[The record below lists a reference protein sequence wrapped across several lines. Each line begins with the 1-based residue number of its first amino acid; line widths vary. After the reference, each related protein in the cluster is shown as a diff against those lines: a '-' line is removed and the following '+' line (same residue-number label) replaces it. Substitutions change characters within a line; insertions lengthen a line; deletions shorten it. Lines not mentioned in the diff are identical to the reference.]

1 MYRPDNP
8 DDVVRPGPKTRW
20 LTVVGVVGEVRMQ
33 GLVSQDD
40 RVGAYYF
47 PAAQET
53 VRNGTLVVKTAN
65 LPDGLTPLVR
75 RELSAIDPEMPLY
88 DVRTM
93 EQRID
98 ASLVDRRTP
107 MLLSL
112 VFAGVALF
120 LAGIGLYG
128 VLAYQV
134 AQRRREIGIRMALG
148 STAQRI
154 FAMIVREGVVLLI
167 AGFAAGLGGAF
178 AIRRT
183 LESQLYGIGPMDP
196 AVVSAV
202 AAILGIVALAACVVP
217 ARRAARID
225 PTVALNE

>member
-1 MYRPDNP
+1 M
-8 DDVVRPGPKTRW
+8 V
-20 LTVVGVVGEVRMQ
+20 L
-33 GLVSQDD
+33 
-40 RVGAYYF
+40 A
-47 PAAQET
+47 
-53 VRNGTLVVKTAN
+53 
-65 LPDGLTPLVR
+65 
-75 RELSAIDPEMPLY
+75 
-88 DVRTM
+88 
-93 EQRID
+93 
-98 ASLVDRRTP
+98 
-107 MLLSL
+107 L

-154 FAMIVREGVVLLI
+154 FAMVVREGLVLLA

-196 AVVSAV
+196 TVVSAV
-202 AAILGIVALAACVVP
+202 AALLGLVALAACMVP

-225 PTVALNE
+225 PTVALND